1 MCGVKYASAQAVNP
15 LGTILAIGMISCE
28 SETWG
33 KPASFANS
41 PIRISCSPY
50 LRQIMNDNNKMVVD
64 RNYWYVCDDKRVT
77 VREDH
82 GQTLDSRSSQFLQI

>member
-15 LGTILAIGMISCE
+15 LGTILAIGIISCE

-33 KPASFANS
+33 KPTSFANS

-50 LRQIMNDNNKMVVD
+50 LRCIKKRTMIKVTVVD
-64 RNYWYVCDDKRVT
+64 YNWCMHDNKRVT

-82 GQTLDSRSSQFLQI
+82 G

>member
-50 LRQIMNDNNKMVVD
+50 LRQIMNDNNKS
-64 RNYWYVCDDKRVT
+64 NGC
-77 VREDH
+77 
-82 GQTLDSRSSQFLQI
+82 RS